1 MLLDNSQAI
10 TQADSRL
17 RVLVLCTG
25 NSARSIMAEAI
36 LNTNGG
42 NLFQAYSAGSRPTG
56 KVNPMALEQIS
67 QLSLP
72 EEMEIRSKN
81 WQEFSQSEAP
91 KLDIVLTVC
100 DNAAAETCPTF
111 AGDYEH
117 IHWGY
122 PDPAGSSDN
131 PDEERQAFL
140 VCFNNIKSRVDSL
153 VVSQSSVGTKSSIC
167 KAMRELS

>member
-10 TQADSRL
+10 TRADSRL

-36 LNTNGG
+36 LNTNGA

-91 KLDIVLTVC
+91 KLDVVLTVC

-122 PDPAGSSDN
+122 PDPAGCSDN

-153 VVSQSSVGTKSSIC
+153 VASQSSVGTKISIC